1 MSVAAR
7 DTTFCFTDIAGSTGV
22 LRELGESRYDE
33 VLERHRE
40 LIRRALTS
48 AGGREI
54 KTEGDGFFV
63 TFEDAAASLRFAV
76 DAQRAL
82 GSEPW
87 PVPIRVRMGMHRGPG
102 VVRADGDY
110 SSLAAHQAAR
120 VSAAAHGGQV
130 LVTAD
135 VVRDFDPDDGV
146 RLVHLGQHRL
156 RDFDG
161 GVALLQLASP
171 GLADGFPPVRATR
184 EDHGLRLPRSSLV
197 GRTRE
202 LQLLREL
209 LATTPMVTLHGPGG
223 VGKTRLALEAAAAMA
238 ASFPD
243 GLHLVELS
251 TVEPDV
257 VVATVMA
264 AVGGRPMPGQDPLDA
279 LVAVLSVGFHLVIL
293 DSAERALDA
302 VARLA
307 DAVVRSCPGCTLVVT
322 STEPVRTPDE
332 RVVAVAPLPAPDGLA
347 TLHAGADLLAS
358 DAVRL
363 LVQRAKAR
371 GADVGDGLESAR
383 ALATI
388 ARRLD
393 GMPLAL
399 ELAAGRIADLGVD
412 ATLDGLDDRFGLLTN
427 GFRTALPRHRTLE
440 AMMTWTVSALSDDD
454 RSLLARLATLRGR
467 WRPEHAI
474 EVCGGSGALHGLVD
488 RSLLSLDDDPEGGC
502 MRLRMFDT
510 VRAYAESH
518 LPDPGA
524 ANLLVRKRRW
534 LLEHLR
540 EINLGTDNHIR
551 HEIDELLA
559 DFREVM
565 VPSIDVDEQ
574 TAGDIA
580 EIAALSSAWFE
591 ARGLWEEAI
600 SRLQSAVDLAPPGTQ
615 RLVAVAALAQQH
627 VLMGDAGR
635 ATELARLALDDP
647 DTPNSARALAYL
659 AHTPAAMPPPPP
671 GELDPLVEAVRL
683 AGSPTSSLSLS
694 ARSRVGLRAL
704 AIGDPA
710 TAVDIYSEVIK
721 VGRIHGRMVVT
732 AQALGNLGGAYL
744 RLGRLDEAEAA
755 MTEARALASTI
766 NLPQVAAVCLTN
778 LSLLALMRGDAAKAL
793 TLAEDRLRVALSM
806 GDLRG
811 EASAHVALANGALAL
826 GQRER
831 AKDENRR
838 GYEVFHKLELDDG
851 AALCLFNLVVLAGG
865 DGEQAEAARAG
876 AELSALVATTNNAAL
891 RALGLFAAGGV
902 AARAGLLEGAHLLG
916 AADAHQPDVVPLDS
930 SDREWLAACES
941 ALVAAVGTDAVAA
954 ARIAGSNLSIAT
966 AIALAARVSADISI
980 SAMD

>member
-1 MSVAAR
+1 MATR

-22 LRELGESRYDE
+22 LRELGEARYDE
-33 VLERHRE
+33 VLERHRA
-40 LIRRALTS
+40 LIRAALRT

-63 TFEDAAASLRFAV
+63 VFEEAAASLRFAM

-82 GSEPW
+82 GSENW
-87 PVPIRVRMGMHRGPG
+87 PVPVRVRMGMHRGPG

-120 VSAAAHGGQV
+120 VASAAHGGQV
-130 LVTAD
+130 LMTAD
-135 VVRDFDPDDGV
+135 VVRDVDPPEGA
-146 RLVHLGQHRL
+146 RLLHLGEHRL

-161 GVALLQLASP
+161 GVALLQLASA

-197 GRTRE
+197 GRSQE

-251 TVEPDV
+251 TVEPEV
-257 VVATVMA
+257 VIATVMA
-264 AVGGRPMPGQDPLDA
+264 AVGGSPMPGQDPLDA
-279 LVAVLSVGFHLVIL
+279 LVAALSVGTHLLIL
-293 DSAERALDA
+293 DSAERVLDP
-302 VARLA
+302 VAQLA
-307 DAVVRSCPGCTLVVT
+307 DAVVRSCSGSTLLIT

-332 RVVAVAPLPAPDGLA
+332 RVVAVAPLPAPDELDGMD
-347 TLHAGADLLAS
+347 AGIDLLAS

-363 LVQRAKAR
+363 LVQRATTR
-371 GADVGDGLESAR
+371 GANVGDDLESAR

-393 GMPLAL
+393 GIPLAL
-399 ELAAGRIADLGVD
+399 ELAAGRIAEVGVD

-440 AMMTWTVSALSDDD
+440 AMMAWTVSSLSDDD
-454 RSLLARLATLRGR
+454 QALLARLATLRGR
-467 WRPEHAI
+467 WRPEDAI

-488 RSLLSLDDDPEGGC
+488 RSLLSLDDDAEGRC

-518 LPDPGA
+518 LPDPGTA
-524 ANLLVRKRRW
+524 ELLVGKRRW
-534 LLEHLR
+534 LLAHLR
-540 EINLGTDNHIR
+540 EINTGADSRIR
-551 HEIDELLA
+551 HEIDEMLA

-565 VPSIDVDEQ
+565 VPDIDSDEQ

-580 EIAALSSAWFE
+580 EIAAMSSAWFE

-600 SRLQSAVDLAPPGTQ
+600 GRLQSAVDLAPHGRQ
-615 RLVAVAALAQQH
+615 RLVALAALAHHH

-635 ATELARLALDDP
+635 ATELAGLVLDDP
-647 DTPNSARALAYL
+647 VTPDTARALAYL
-659 AHTPAAMPPPPP
+659 AHTPAAMPAPPP

-704 AIGDPA
+704 ALGDPA
-710 TAVDIYSEVIK
+710 TAVDIYTEVIE
-721 VGRIHGRMVVT
+721 VGRAHGRMVVT
-732 AQALGNLGGAYL
+732 SQALGNLGSAYL

-755 MTEARALASTI
+755 MTEARALATTI
-766 NLPQVAAVCLTN
+766 HLPQVAAVCLTN
-778 LSLLALMRGDAAKAL
+778 LSMLALARGDAAKAL
-793 TLAEDRLRVALSM
+793 TLAEDRLRVALRM
-806 GDLRG
+806 GDRRG
-811 EASAHVALANGALAL
+811 EASAHIAMANAALGL
-826 GQRER
+826 GQRAR
-831 AKDENRR
+831 AKEENRWA
-838 GYEVFHKLELDDG
+838 YETYHKLELSDG
-851 AALCLFNLVVLAGG
+851 AGTCLFNLVVLADG
-865 DGEQAEAARAG
+865 DGDRAEAARAG
-876 AELSALVATTNNAAL
+876 VDLILLVTATDNVALHT
-891 RALGLFAAGGV
+891 LGLYAAGGV
-902 AARAGLLEGAHLLG
+902 LARAMRLEAAQLLG
-916 AADAHQPDVVPLDS
+916 AAEAHEPEVGPLDPT
-930 SDREWLAACES
+930 DRAWLAECEA
-941 ALVAAVGTDAVAA
+941 AL
-954 ARIAGSNLSIAT
+954 AT
-966 AIALAARVSADISI
+966 AFDADSLATARVAGADLDPGTALTLAADLLRSLVV
-980 SAMD
+980 